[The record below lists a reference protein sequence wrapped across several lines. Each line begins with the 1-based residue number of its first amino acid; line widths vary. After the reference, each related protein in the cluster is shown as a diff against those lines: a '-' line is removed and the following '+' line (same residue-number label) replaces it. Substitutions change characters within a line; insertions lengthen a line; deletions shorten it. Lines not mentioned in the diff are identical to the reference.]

1 MSTEKAKCNWDLQGK
16 AFIEQDAVKDS
27 FIKNVTGIHRKSEA
41 DAEAIYNREVTYL
54 KKALSESAALAECTS
69 LSLYAAFMEVSITG
83 LSIQPGSKSE
93 AYLESRSQ
101 KTKNGTQEVWVK
113 IARLCI
119 SAYGELNMRIASGQ
133 ILCMMNPIVLYDGD
147 HFQPRT
153 NDHGHL
159 IVEYAPK
166 IPRQKDAKIFGCY
179 VEVVLPNG
187 LYDYKWLLDEDIER
201 LANYS
206 KPKSGE
212 NPKANALYTA
222 NGGQIDPG
230 FLEAKTIKHAFRS
243 KTKLKVGDAVA
254 FEGDDDAPINEAAPF
269 EDKQANTAPNADNAP
284 QASAKDDKAPVVVK
298 DNDDGLF

>member
-16 AFIEQDAVKDS
+16 AFIEQDAVKES
-27 FIKNVTGIHRKSEA
+27 FVKNVMGIHRKSEA
-41 DAEAIYNREVTYL
+41 DAESIYNREVTYL
-54 KKALSESAALAECTS
+54 KKALSESAALAECTA
-69 LSLYAAFMEVSITG
+69 LSLYSAFMEVSING
-83 LSIQPGSKSE
+83 ISIQPGSKSE
-93 AYLESRSQ
+93 AFMEARNQ
-101 KTKNGTQEVWVK
+101 KTKVNGQETWVK
-113 IARLCI
+113 IATLRI

-206 KPKSGE
+206 IPKSGE
-212 NPKANALYTA
+212 NRKANALYTA

-243 KTKLKVGDAVA
+243 KTKLKVGDSVA
-254 FEGDDDAPINEAAPF
+254 FEGDDDEPKHDQAPF
-269 EDKQANTAPNADNAP
+269 ESAPVNNATHQGTAPAQPAETVTVE
-284 QASAKDDKAPVVVK
+284 DDDEGV
-298 DNDDGLF
+298 F